1 MVKGEWVKG
10 MVSALR
16 KQWSKPQARPVADL
30 HRPCLGKLLHP
41 LLNAVSLSAHSSVF
55 KF

>member
-1 MVKGEWVKG
+1 MANGQGGKG
-10 MVSALR
+10 MVSALH

-41 LLNAVSLSAHSSVF
+41 LLNAVSLSAHASVF